1 MAGRKPYSPAVLR
14 DVEAVTGAQMHAAA
28 AAGDWAASI
37 AIAKHTLTHYK
48 TTANRA
54 IWCSWSARRGAMLG
68 RVWRDFARGFRGLE
82 WRRRKVEPGLWA
94 VELLDA
100 SGAWI
105 HAAAVESPPL
115 RRMDDPPRV
124 RVIAAPHPVTVHV
137 LRAPDRC
144 VGPPAPDAP
153 QGPHKA
159 DVAE

>member
-14 DVEAVTGAQMHAAA
+14 DVEAVTGAQIRAALD
-28 AAGDWAASI
+28 AGRYSTACGVM
-37 AIAKHTLTHYK
+37 KHMLARCK
-48 TTANRA
+48 ATANRA

-68 RVWRDFARGFRGLE
+68 HVWRDFARGFRGLE

-94 VELLDA
+94 VELHDA

-124 RVIAAPHPVTVHV
+124 RVIAATHPITVHV